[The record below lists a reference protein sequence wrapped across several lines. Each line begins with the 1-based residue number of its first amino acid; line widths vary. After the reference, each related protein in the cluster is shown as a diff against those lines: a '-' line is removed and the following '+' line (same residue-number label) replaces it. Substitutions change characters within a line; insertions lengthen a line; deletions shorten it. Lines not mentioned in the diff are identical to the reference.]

1 MPGKVNPTQ
10 CEALTMVACRVHGN
24 QAAVSMASSQGRFEL
39 NVYAPILADSF
50 IESVKLLSEAIHS
63 FDIHC
68 AQGIQVNEDR
78 MEELVEKSL
87 MLVTALSP
95 HIGYEKSPKIA
106 KKAFADNSSLKEAA
120 LDLGYV
126 TEEEYDHIKT
136 HVVLTHD
143 ILSKINTSKSFEDVI
158 QIASSH
164 HEKFDGK
171 GTDSGRRPGGDDA
184 RQPRSR
190 VRGDDPQHAAHGRSA
205 SAHAPE
211 PQFM

>member
-95 HIGYEKSPKIA
+95 HIGYEKSAKIA

-126 TEEEYDHIKT
+126 TEEEYDRW
-136 HVVLTHD
+136 V
-143 ILSKINTSKSFEDVI
+143 
-158 QIASSH
+158 
-164 HEKFDGK
+164 
-171 GTDSGRRPGGDDA
+171 DA
-184 RQPRSR
+184 KEMTNVDR
-190 VRGDDPQHAAHGRSA
+190 
-205 SAHAPE
+205 
-211 PQFM
+211 